1 MIDESHPA
9 FSHPDH
15 LERDMRRLYES
26 LRGTVDAGGASGT
39 FTSTA
44 DRMQGHVITRRTIIG
59 VWADRNGK
67 DRISGAVFYQVN
79 GGKVRVDEFSDVD
92 WSYWDLVE
100 KARDWAASE

>member
-9 FSHPDH
+9 FSRPDQ
-15 LERDMRRLYES
+15 LERDMRRLHES
-26 LRGTVDAGGASGT
+26 LRDIVDADGASGT

-67 DRISGAVFYQVN
+67 DRLSRAVFYQVN
-79 GGKVRVDEFSDVD
+79 GVR
-92 WSYWDLVE
+92 Y
-100 KARDWAASE
+100 ASTSSPTSTGATGNLSRMRVIGP